1 MKVILLAD
9 VKGSGKKGDIINC
22 SDGYARNFLLP
33 RKLAV
38 EATSGNLTDLNNHK
52 ASVEHKRA
60 VNRENSAELK
70 KRLESSKIVIEAKC
84 GDNGKLFGAVT
95 SMDIEKAIKK
105 QVGIE
110 VEKRKIVLPDTIKA
124 TGEYEITV
132 KLFEDISAKVKAE
145 IKSL

>member
-1 MKVILLAD
+1 MKVILLTD

-38 EATSGNLTDLNNHK
+38 EATSGNLTELNNHK

>member
-38 EATSGNLTDLNNHK
+38 EATSGNLTELNNHK

>member
-38 EATSGNLTDLNNHK
+38 EATSGNLTELNNHK

-95 SMDIEKAIKK
+95 SMDIEKAIKN

>member
-38 EATSGNLTDLNNHK
+38 EATSGNLTELNNHK

-95 SMDIEKAIKK
+95 SMDIERAIKK
-105 QVGIE
+105 QG
-110 VEKRKIVLPDTIKA
+110 
-124 TGEYEITV
+124 
-132 KLFEDISAKVKAE
+132 
-145 IKSL
+145 

>member
-1 MKVILLAD
+1 MTVILLAD

-38 EATSGNLTDLNNHK
+38 EATSGNLTELNNHK

>member
-38 EATSGNLTDLNNHK
+38 EATSGNLTELNNHK

-124 TGEYEITV
+124 TVEYEITV

>member
-38 EATSGNLTDLNNHK
+38 EATSGNLTELNNHK

-110 VEKRKIVLPDTIKA
+110 VEKRKIFLPDTIKA

>member
-124 TGEYEITV
+124 TGEYEIIV

>member
-38 EATSGNLTDLNNHK
+38 EATSGNLTELNNHK

-95 SMDIEKAIKK
+95 SMDIEKAIEK

>member
-38 EATSGNLTDLNNHK
+38 EATSGNLTELNNHK

-95 SMDIEKAIKK
+95 SMDREKAIKK